1 MNKTTFAAT
10 AATLAFAVAPGTA
23 TSQNNDRTP
32 DRFAGVYSFQ
42 GQTDTVSGPF
52 GTLSCV
58 DFQQFAPDLICA
70 NSSLLEL
77 REDGTASTTIAGT
90 GDFSD
95 SYGKWSRTDR
105 REITIEWISIVYD
118 PMGIATN
125 WALQTTV
132 LSFAP
137 GLDDLT
143 STFEISWYP
152 ITDDPTAPMTPPSI
166 TFNGSS
172 SGQRFN

>member
-1 MNKTTFAAT
+1 MFKPTLAAAT
-10 AATLAFAVAPGTA
+10 LTLAFAA
-23 TSQNNDRTP
+23 TPNIAETQNNEKTP
-32 DRFAGVYSFQ
+32 KRFTGIYSFQ
-42 GQTDTVSGPF
+42 GQTDSVSGPF
-52 GTLSCV
+52 GTLSCT

-77 REDGTASTTIAGT
+77 REDGTASTTIAGI

-95 SYGKWSRTDR
+95 SYGTWSKTDR
-105 REITIEWISIVYD
+105 REITINWISIVYD
-118 PMGIATN
+118 PMGVATN

-143 STFEISWYP
+143 TTFEINWYP
-152 ITDDPTAPMTPPSI
+152 IADDPTAPMNPPDI
-166 TFNGSS
+166 TFSGSS
-172 SGQRFN
+172 TGQRFN